1 MTGQTN
7 APGSDAPDTAG
18 SPDRPLPVE
27 AEVRTH
33 DLGTPGP
40 AEESEGE
47 TDTEARP
54 GEGENAPGFLK
65 PGRPAERRG

>member
-1 MTGQTN
+1 MTNPKTAQT
-7 APGSDAPDTAG
+7 PPH
-18 SPDRPLPVE
+18 PDRPLPVE

-33 DLGTPGP
+33 DLGTPDP
-40 AEESEGE
+40 AEESGGE
-47 TDTEARP
+47 ADTEARP